1 MDEKITELLSI
12 EDLMELLNV
21 GKNTAYSL
29 LETGK
34 IKAFKIGRIWKVPR
48 KAVEDYIYSE
58 VYGKNNS

>member
-48 KAVEDYIYSE
+48 KAVEDYICSE

>member
-1 MDEKITELLSI
+1 MEEKITELLSI
-12 EDLMELLNV
+12 EDLMELINV

-48 KAVEDYIYSE
+48 KAVEDYIDGE